1 MNTTVDDIVDGI
13 YDSYAR
19 IGAINHIDG
28 TNLPSM
34 ESIVRII
41 IDLESLVFP
50 GFKSEGALDG
60 ANIKH
65 AIAENV
71 NRVVRDLSREIY
83 KSFCFRLRR
92 QHPDRERFCE
102 EDEDIRNAQKHAEQ
116 VTLDFLSQLPRLR
129 ERIKLDVE
137 AAYTGDPAAQS
148 QEEVILAYPGVEAI
162 MVHRLA
168 HELWLRDIPLIPRMM
183 SEYIHGKTGIDI
195 HPGAEIGD
203 NFFIDHATG
212 VVIGETTIIGKHV
225 KIYQGVTIGAL
236 SVEKSYANVK
246 RHPTI
251 EDDVTIYAGATILG
265 GDTVIG
271 TGSIIGGNVWITD
284 SVPAGSKIYNRPI
297 DYIRK

>member
-1 MNTTVDDIVDGI
+1 MGTTVDEIVDGI
-13 YDSYAR
+13 YESYQK
-19 IGAINHIDG
+19 IGGINHIDG
-28 TNLPSM
+28 TNLPSV

-41 IDLESLVFP
+41 VDLESIVFP
-50 GFKSEGALDG
+50 GFKSEGTLDG
-60 ANIKH
+60 TNIRR
-65 AIAENV
+65 ALAENV

-92 QHPDRERFCE
+92 EHPNREHFCE
-102 EDEDIRNAQKHAEQ
+102 EDEDIQRAQKHAEDL
-116 VTLDFLSQLPRLR
+116 TLAFLGELPRLR
-129 ERIKLDVE
+129 EMIKLDVE
-137 AAYTGDPAAQS
+137 AAYNGDPAAQS

-168 HELWLRDIPLIPRMM
+168 HELWQRDIPLIPRMM
-183 SEYIHGKTGIDI
+183 SEHIHGKTGIDI
-195 HPGAEIGD
+195 HPAANIGEY
-203 NFFIDHATG
+203 FFIDHATG
-212 VVIGETTIIGKHV
+212 VVIGETTTIGRHV

-271 TGSIIGGNVWITD
+271 RGAIIGGNVWITS
-284 SVPAGSKIYNRPI
+284 SVPAGSKIYNRPV